1 MLYIRRKGEILN
13 IIELPITALKPYKN
27 NPKKHSKR
35 QIELIASSI
44 QLTKGLRQPIVI
56 DKDNYIVC
64 GHGRYLAAQQLG
76 LDKVPCELIDNLT
89 EDEVKAYR
97 LIDNRISEGEYD
109 LELEFEELQDIE
121 LDMSEF
127 DFSMP
132 ELEAAIEEAEA
143 EHLQNVED
151 TRFSVR
157 NILNL
162 EKGQFEGAGKYDMP
176 MLEPV
181 TELPEIKEWI
191 SFNYV
196 LSDKEP
202 EGKAV
207 HFFIDDYQ
215 FERIFN
221 QPEKYVEKLRQY
233 VCVATPDFSPY
244 GDMPLIAQMWNHY
257 RKQWVG
263 AWLQAHGVTVIPT
276 VRAITDERSLEWY
289 LDGIPEGGIVIMSSM
304 WTGKEDTVDIS
315 QTEYLTM
322 KKRIKPKKVF
332 IYGKDTGNMGIS
344 PKDNVEYITNFTS
357 KRWNNG

>member
-1 MLYIRRKGEILN
+1 MQIHEVNLLE
-13 IIELPITALKPYKN
+13 LKPYKKN
-27 NPKKHSKR
+27 AKKHSKH
-35 QIELIASSI
+35 QIEILAKSLDEFGW
-44 QLTKGLRQPIVI
+44 QQPLVI
-56 DKDNYIVC
+56 DRGGVIIA
-64 GHGRYLAAQQLG
+64 GHGRYEAAKLLG
-76 LDKVPCELIDNLT
+76 FETAPCKYADELT
-89 EDEVKAYR
+89 EDQIKAYR
-97 LIDNRISEGEYD
+97 MVDNRSTSVEYD
-109 LELEFEELQDIE
+109 LELEFSELQDIE
-121 LDMSEF
+121 LDMGEF

-132 ELEAAIEEAEA
+132 ELEMQIEQEEAQ
-143 EHLQNVED
+143 HQQNVED

-162 EKGQFEGAGKYDMP
+162 EKGQFLGTGKYDMP
-176 MLEPV
+176 VLEPV

-196 LSDKEP
+196 LTDKDP

-221 QPEKYVEKLRQY
+221 QPEKYVDKLRQY
-233 VCVATPDFSPY
+233 VAVATPDFSPY

-263 AWLQAHGVTVIPT
+263 AWLQHNGVTVIPT
-276 VRAITDERSLEWY
+276 VRASTDERSLEWY
-289 LDGIPEGGIVIMSSM
+289 LDGIPKGGIVIMSSM
-304 WTGKEDTVDIS
+304 WTGDENTADIS
-315 QTEYLTM
+315 QKEYLTM
-322 KKRIKPKKVF
+322 KKTIKPKKVF

-344 PKDNVEYITNFTS
+344 EKDNVEYIKNFTS

>member
-1 MLYIRRKGEILN
+1 MN
-13 IIELPITALKPYKN
+13 IIEMPIAELKPYKN
-27 NPKKHSKR
+27 NAKIHNKK
-35 QIELIASSI
+35 QVEMIAKSLSEFGW
-44 QLTKGLRQPIVI
+44 QQPIVI
-56 DKDNYIVC
+56 DRDNVIIA
-64 GHGRYLAAQQLG
+64 GHGRYAAAKQLG
-76 LDKVPCELIDNLT
+76 LEEAPCKYADELT
-89 EDEVKAYR
+89 EDQIKAYR

-109 LELEFEELQDIE
+109 LSLEMAELQSIE
-121 LDMSEF
+121 LDMSQF
-127 DFSMP
+127 DFNMP
-132 ELEAAIEEAEA
+132 ELETQITELEF
-143 EHLQNVED
+143 EHQQNREN
-151 TRFSVR
+151 TQFAVR

-162 EKGQFEGAGKYDMP
+162 EKGQFIGTGKYDMP
-176 MLEPV
+176 IIEPV
-181 TELPEIKEWI
+181 YELPDIKEWI

-221 QPEKYVEKLRQY
+221 QPEKYVDKLRQY

-263 AWLQAHGVTVIPT
+263 AWLQEHGVTVIPT
-276 VRAITDERSLEWY
+276 VRASTDERSLEWY
-289 LDGIPEGGIVIMSSM
+289 LDGIPKGGIVIMSSM

-315 QTEYLTM
+315 KTEYLTM
-322 KKRIKPKKVF
+322 KKIIKPKKVF

-344 PKDNVEYITNFTS
+344 DKDNVEYIVNFTN
-357 KRWNNG
+357 KRWQNG

>member
-1 MLYIRRKGEILN
+1 MQIQEIKLD
-13 IIELPITALKPYKN
+13 ELHPYKGN
-27 NPKKHSKR
+27 AKKHGKK
-35 QIELIASSI
+35 QVELLAKS
-44 QLTKGLRQPIVI
+44 LREFGWQQPLVI
-56 DKDNYIVC
+56 DRDNTIIA
-64 GHGRYLAAQQLG
+64 GHGRYEAAKL
-76 LDKVPCELIDNLT
+76 LKLEYAPCKYADELTADQI
-89 EDEVKAYR
+89 KAYR
-97 LIDNRISEGEYD
+97 LVDNRAASVEYD
-109 LELEFEELQDIE
+109 LEAEFAELKAIE

-132 ELEAAIEEAEA
+132 ELELEIEQAEA
-143 EHLQNVED
+143 EHQQNVDD
-151 TRFSVR
+151 TRFAVR

-176 MLEPV
+176 VLEPV

-196 LSDKEP
+196 LTDSNP

-215 FERIFN
+215 FERVFN
-221 QPEKYVEKLRQY
+221 QPEKVVDKLRQY

-276 VRAITDERSLEWY
+276 VRASTDERSLEWY
-289 LDGIPEGGIVIMSSM
+289 LDGIPKGGIVIMSSM

-315 QTEYLTM
+315 QTEFLTM

-344 PKDNVEYITNFTS
+344 PKDNVEYIQNFTS
-357 KRWNNG
+357 KRWEYG

>member
-1 MLYIRRKGEILN
+1 MQIQEIMLD
-13 IIELPITALKPYKN
+13 ELHPYKGN
-27 NPKKHSKR
+27 AKKHGKKQVELLSKSL
-35 QIELIASSI
+35 QEFGW
-44 QLTKGLRQPIVI
+44 QQPLVI
-56 DKDNYIVC
+56 DRDNVIIA
-64 GHGRYLAAQQLG
+64 GHGRYEAAKLLG
-76 LDKVPCELIDNLT
+76 LESAPCKYADELTADQI
-89 EDEVKAYR
+89 KAYR
-97 LIDNRISEGEYD
+97 LVDNRSTSVDYD
-109 LELEFEELQDIE
+109 LEAEFAELKAIE

-127 DFSMP
+127 NFSMP
-132 ELEAAIEEAEA
+132 ELEMEIEQVEA
-143 EHLQNVED
+143 EHQQNVDD
-151 TRFSVR
+151 TRFAVR

-162 EKGQFEGAGKYDMP
+162 EKGQFEGTGKYDMP
-176 MLEPV
+176 VLEPV

-196 LSDKEP
+196 LTDNNP

-215 FERIFN
+215 FERVFN
-221 QPEKYVEKLRQY
+221 QPEKYVDKLRQY

-276 VRAITDERSLEWY
+276 VRASTDERSLEWY
-289 LDGIPEGGIVIMSSM
+289 LDGIPKGGIVIMSSM
-304 WTGKEDTVDIS
+304 WTGKENLVDIS

-322 KKRIKPKKVF
+322 KKHIKPKKVF

-344 PKDNVEYITNFTS
+344 PKDNVEYIQNFTS
-357 KRWNNG
+357 KRWENA

>member
-1 MLYIRRKGEILN
+1 MQIQEIKLD
-13 IIELPITALKPYKN
+13 ELHPYKGN
-27 NPKKHSKR
+27 AKKHGKK
-35 QIELIASSI
+35 QVELLAKS
-44 QLTKGLRQPIVI
+44 LREFGWQQPLVI
-56 DKDNYIVC
+56 DRDNTIIA
-64 GHGRYLAAQQLG
+64 GHGRYEAAKL
-76 LDKVPCELIDNLT
+76 LKLEYAPCKYADELTADQI
-89 EDEVKAYR
+89 KAYR
-97 LIDNRISEGEYD
+97 LVDNRAASVEYD
-109 LELEFEELQDIE
+109 LEAEFAELKAIE

-132 ELEAAIEEAEA
+132 ELELEIEQAEA
-143 EHLQNVED
+143 EHQQNVDD
-151 TRFSVR
+151 TRFAVR

-176 MLEPV
+176 VLEPV

-196 LSDKEP
+196 LTDSNP

-215 FERIFN
+215 FERVFN
-221 QPEKYVEKLRQY
+221 QPEKFVDKLRQY

-276 VRAITDERSLEWY
+276 VRASTDERSLEWY
-289 LDGIPEGGIVIMSSM
+289 LDGIPKGGIVIMSSM

-315 QTEYLTM
+315 QTEFLTM

-344 PKDNVEYITNFTS
+344 PKDNVEYIQNFTS
-357 KRWNNG
+357 KRWEYG